1 MRLLQLRPD
10 NELVLTDNLIHDI
23 PPYAILSHTWGS
35 DGDEVTFQDLMEGRG
50 KDKSGY
56 GKIIFC
62 GQQAKR
68 DHLHYFWVDTC
79 CIDKTSSAELT
90 EAINSMFNWY
100 RNAQTCYVY
109 LTDVSKEDAVAQ
121 DGELSHLNWKSAF
134 RESRW
139 FNRGWTLQELLAP
152 SKVEFFSATKQRLGD
167 KKSLEQTIHEITRIP
182 LRALQGYA
190 LSEFTIDERISWSNS
205 RRTKR
210 PEDRAYSLL
219 GILGVYVSLIYGEGE
234 ENAFTRIRATID
246 QKHETNTGLGNA
258 SDKSK
263 ALHHYIPFPKNRRFT
278 GRDGI
283 LVDIQKRLFGVE
295 SCQKLAVVGLG
306 GMGKTQLALQL
317 AYWVKERRPE
327 YSVLWIPALSFES
340 FEQTTTEIAK
350 RLGVKKETDD
360 EDIKTSLLRHLELE
374 YDRKWFLVVDN
385 ADDMDILYGSTASG
399 GEGIYQYLPTTDN
412 CIILF
417 TTRLRDV
424 ALSVT
429 GTDVIELGEMS
440 SEEATNFFAKATI
453 HRNDLEESSIVKEL
467 LEELTFLPLAIAQ
480 AAAYLNRNRL
490 SVKRYLE
497 LLRST
502 GKEMVS
508 LMSTEFRDITRYRG
522 SKNAVAT
529 TWLVSFDQIR
539 ETDSIAADILLFISL
554 IEPRAIPRRLLPQA
568 NTEAEMEQ
576 ALGTLCGYA
585 FLTDRGNGLYDVH
598 RLVHIAAKVWNHKQN
613 PQETITNALRHVN
626 RIFPTSL
633 QTNQKLWRAYLAHAI
648 RLLDESDQ
656 CHINTRYDLFF
667 QVGQCLYEDR
677 RHIDAV
683 QCLEQ
688 AEQWYKS
695 RLSED
700 GMSKLIMDHW
710 LAAAYLNAGQIQKA
724 ISILEHVVDIQT
736 QTLNEEDIARLASE
750 HDLARAYL
758 ENGQIQKAISIL
770 EHVVDIQTQTLNE
783 EDIDH
788 LASKDE
794 LAWAYLKDGQ
804 IQKAISILED
814 VVDIGKRA
822 RPQTDRNQLNS
833 QHRLGRAY
841 FEDGQ
846 IQKAISILEDVVD
859 IGKRVGPQ
867 TDRNQLCAQYE
878 LGRVYFEDGQT
889 TKAIGMLESVARIEA
904 QVLAED
910 DKYRLS
916 TLGLLNEAYGDLEQF
931 SQPMVEPEIS

>member
-1 MRLLQLRPD
+1 MCLLQLRPD
-10 NELVLTDNLIHDI
+10 NELVLTDNLIQDI
-23 PPYAILSHTWGS
+23 PPYSILSHTWGS
-35 DGDEVTFQDLMEGRG
+35 DGDEVTFQVLMEGRG

-68 DHLHYFWVDTC
+68 DHIHYFWVDTC

-100 RNAQTCYVY
+100 RNAQICYVY
-109 LTDVSKEDAVAQ
+109 LTDVSKQDAIVQ
-121 DGELSHLNWKSAF
+121 DDELSQQKWKSAL

-210 PEDRAYSLL
+210 PEDKAYSLL
-219 GILGVYVSLIYGEGE
+219 GILGVYMSLIYGEGE
-234 ENAFTRIRATID
+234 ENAFTRIRATIN
-246 QKHETNTGLGNA
+246 QTHETNTGLGNA
-258 SDKSK
+258 RDKSK

-283 LVDIQKRLFGVE
+283 LVDIQKRLFGIE
-295 SCQKLAVVGLG
+295 SCQRLAVVGLG
-306 GMGKTQLALQL
+306 GMGKIQLALQL

-350 RLGVKKETDD
+350 RLGVKKETND

-374 YDRKWFLVVDN
+374 
-385 ADDMDILYGSTASG
+385 
-399 GEGIYQYLPTTDN
+399 
-412 CIILF
+412 
-417 TTRLRDV
+417 DV
-424 ALSVT
+424 ALSVAQ
-429 GTDVIELGEMS
+429 TDVIELGAMS

-453 HRNDLEESSIVKEL
+453 QRNGLEESLIVKEL
-467 LEELTFLPLAIAQ
+467 LKELTFLPLAIAQ

-508 LMSTEFRDITRYRG
+508 LMSTEFHDNTRYRG
-522 SKNAVAT
+522 SQNAIAT

-554 IEPRAIPRRLLPQA
+554 IEPRAIPRQLLPQA
-568 NTEAEMEQ
+568 KTEAEMEQ

-585 FLTDRGNGLYDVH
+585 FLTDRENGLYDV
-598 RLVHIAAKVWNHKQN
+598 
-613 PQETITNALRHVN
+613 
-626 RIFPTSL
+626 S
-633 QTNQKLWRAYLAHAI
+633 
-648 RLLDESDQ
+648 
-656 CHINTRYDLFF
+656 
-667 QVGQCLYEDR
+667 
-677 RHIDAV
+677 
-683 QCLEQ
+683 
-688 AEQWYKS
+688 
-695 RLSED
+695 
-700 GMSKLIMDHW
+700 
-710 LAAAYLNAGQIQKA
+710 KA
-724 ISILEHVVDIQT
+724 IPILEHMVDIRM
-736 QTLNEEDIARLASE
+736 QTLGEEDIARLASE
-750 HDLARAYL
+750 HDLARAYR
-758 ENGQIQKAISIL
+758 ENGQIQKAIPML
-770 EHVVDIQTQTLNE
+770 E
-783 EDIDH
+783 
-788 LASKDE
+788 
-794 LAWAYLKDGQ
+794 Y
-804 IQKAISILED
+804 
-814 VVDIGKRA
+814 
-822 RPQTDRNQLNS
+822 
-833 QHRLGRAY
+833 
-841 FEDGQ
+841 
-846 IQKAISILEDVVD
+846 VVD
-859 IGKRVGPQ
+859 IGKRVRPQ
-867 TDRNQLCAQYE
+867 TDRDQLNSQSE
-878 LGRVYFEDGQT
+878 LGRAYFEDGQT

-904 QVLAED
+904 QALAED
-910 DKYRLS
+910 DKDRLA
-916 TLGLLNEAYGDLEQF
+916 TLDLLNKANGDLEQF